1 MKRFLAILLIF
12 SAFSTAYGQKTAQEY
27 FNTAAMLYAGNQT
40 EAALY
45 TVSRGCEIFEAD
57 SSLAQL
63 KRLIEKDDNK
73 KNQKQQQNNN
83 KQNNQG
89 DQQNQDG
96 QGQNGQQNGQQNNE
110 QQNQQGNQETQQQ
123 GNQQQNYDKQEQGKE
138 SQSAQQ
144 GQQSESQPQGDKK
157 GQISA
162 RQAEMMLDAIENN
175 DKAVQQRLMLQ
186 KQNKKSNNKIEK
198 NW

>member
-27 FNTAAMLYAGNQT
+27 FNTAAMLYTGNQT

-73 KNQKQQQNNN
+73 KNQKQQNKNN
-83 KQNNQG
+83 QNNQV

-110 QQNQQGNQETQQQ
+110 QQNQQRNQETQQQ
-123 GNQQQNYDKQEQGKE
+123 GNQQQDDDKQEQGKE
-138 SQSAQQ
+138 SA
-144 GQQSESQPQGDKK
+144 
-157 GQISA
+157 
-162 RQAEMMLDAIENN
+162 
-175 DKAVQQRLMLQ
+175 
-186 KQNKKSNNKIEK
+186 
-198 NW
+198 

>member
-1 MKRFLAILLIF
+1 MKKLLAILLIF

-63 KRLIEKDDNK
+63 KRLIEKDDNN
-73 KNQKQQQNNN
+73 KNQKQ
-83 KQNNQG
+83 QNNQG

-96 QGQNGQQNGQQNNE
+96 QGQNGQQNGQQNND

-138 SQSAQQ
+138 SQSEQQ
-144 GQQSESQPQGDKK
+144 GQQSENQPQGDKK

-175 DKAVQQRLMLQ
+175 DKAVQQRLMMQ
-186 KQNKKSNNKIEK
+186 KQNKKNNNRIEK

>member
-73 KNQKQQQNNN
+73 KNQKQQNKNN
-83 KQNNQG
+83 QNNQS

-96 QGQNGQQNGQQNNE
+96 QGQDGQQNGQQNNE
-110 QQNQQGNQETQQQ
+110 
-123 GNQQQNYDKQEQGKE
+123 QQNYDKQEQGKE

>member
-73 KNQKQQQNNN
+73 KNQKQQNKNN
-83 KQNNQG
+83 QNNQG

-110 QQNQQGNQETQQQ
+110 QQTQQGNQETQQQ
-123 GNQQQNYDKQEQGKE
+123 GNQQQDYDKQEQGKE

>member
-1 MKRFLAILLIF
+1 MKKFLTILLIF
-12 SAFSTAYGQKTAQEY
+12 SAFTTAYGQKTAQDY
-27 FNTAAMLYAGNQT
+27 FNVAAMLYAGSQT
-40 EAALY
+40 DAALY

-73 KNQKQQQNNN
+73 KNQKQQ
-83 KQNNQG
+83 NNQG

-96 QGQNGQQNGQQNNE
+96 QGQNGQQNGQQNND

-144 GQQSESQPQGDKK
+144 GQQGEDKDDKK

-175 DKAVQQRLMLQ
+175 DKAVQQRLMMQ
-186 KQNKKSNNKIEK
+186 KQNKKNNNRIEK

>member
-73 KNQKQQQNNN
+73 KNQKQQNKNN
-83 KQNNQG
+83 QNNQG

-96 QGQNGQQNGQQNNE
+96 QGQDGQQNGQQNNE

-144 GQQSESQPQGDKK
+144 GQQSENQPQGDKK

>member
-12 SAFSTAYGQKTAQEY
+12 SAFSTAFGQKTAQEY

-73 KNQKQQQNNN
+73 KNQKQQNKNN
-83 KQNNQG
+83 QNNQG

-144 GQQSESQPQGDKK
+144 GQQSENQPQGDKK

>member
-73 KNQKQQQNNN
+73 KNQ
-83 KQNNQG
+83 G
-89 DQQNQDG
+89 G
-96 QGQNGQQNGQQNNE
+96 R
-110 QQNQQGNQETQQQ
+110 
-123 GNQQQNYDKQEQGKE
+123 
-138 SQSAQQ
+138 SSF
-144 GQQSESQPQGDKK
+144 
-157 GQISA
+157 
-162 RQAEMMLDAIENN
+162 
-175 DKAVQQRLMLQ
+175 LQ
-186 KQNKKSNNKIEK
+186 KVHIFLFHAGFAYSMIL
-198 NW
+198 

>member
-73 KNQKQQQNNN
+73 KNQKQQNKNN
-83 KQNNQG
+83 QNNQG

-96 QGQNGQQNGQQNNE
+96 QGQDGQQNNE

-138 SQSAQQ
+138 SQSVQQ
-144 GQQSESQPQGDKK
+144 GQQSDSQPQGDKK

>member
-73 KNQKQQQNNN
+73 KNQKQQNKNN
-83 KQNNQG
+83 QNNQG

-144 GQQSESQPQGDKK
+144 GQQSENQPQGDKK

-186 KQNKKSNNKIEK
+186 KQNKKSNNRIEK

>member
-73 KNQKQQQNNN
+73 KNQKQQNKNN
-83 KQNNQG
+83 QNNQG

-96 QGQNGQQNGQQNNE
+96 QGQDGQQNGQQNND

-144 GQQSESQPQGDKK
+144 GQQSENQPQGDKK

>member
-73 KNQKQQQNNN
+73 KNQKQQNKNN
-83 KQNNQG
+83 QNNQG

-96 QGQNGQQNGQQNNE
+96 QGQDGQQNGQQNNE